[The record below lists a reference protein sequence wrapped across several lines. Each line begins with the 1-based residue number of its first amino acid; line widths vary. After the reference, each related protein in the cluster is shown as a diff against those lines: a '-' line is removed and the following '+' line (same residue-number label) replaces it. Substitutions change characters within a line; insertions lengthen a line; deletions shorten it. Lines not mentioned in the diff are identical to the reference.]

1 MRKPQLSIICSTL
14 IFCALGFS
22 ATDPTKKFLGLGGG
36 SLTPGVKTAKPADPE
51 AVRVYNEI
59 LAKAQ
64 VGDAEAQQKVGVY
77 FLLGKSPVTKDERQ
91 AEAWLL
97 KSADQ
102 GWSPSFSDL
111 TIIHLNRS
119 RAGGS
124 TQELAEAYKWTYL
137 SRGGPASSVGGK
149 VLSEQTKAEGE
160 ALAKQYQVAH
170 GLTTAPDAGAVGSAS
185 SVSATRGLD
194 DRMLKYNEVK
204 AKADAGDAEAQY
216 KMAGYSASPPSRSV
230 PVDLQAELS
239 WLLKSA
245 KQDYLP
251 AINRLE
257 SYYGIK
263 SIQDHNNADL
273 KAESLK
279 WKIIGGKFS
288 GSRFRKSIDSSV
300 SESTQDEAQR
310 RADAYF
316 AERNIK

>member
-22 ATDPTKKFLGLGGG
+22 ATDPTKKFLGGG
-36 SLTPGVKTAKPADPE
+36 SSTPGVKTAKPADPE

-77 FLLGKSPVTKDERQ
+77 FLLGKSPVAKDERQ

-102 GWSPSFSDL
+102 GWSPSFSYL
-111 TIIHLNRS
+111 ANIHLDRS

-149 VLSEQTKAEGE
+149 VLSEQTKSEGE

-170 GLTTAPDAGAVGSAS
+170 GLTTSPDAGAVGSAS
-185 SVSATRGLD
+185 SVSVTRGLD

-216 KMAGYSASPPSRSV
+216 KMAGYSTSPPSRSV

-257 SYYGIK
+257 GYYGMK
-263 SIQDHNNADL
+263 SIQNHNNADL

-288 GSRFRKSIDSSV
+288 GSRFRKSVDSSV

-316 AERNIK
+316 AERNAK